1 MFTGIVTDIGEIHS
15 VEGGKLR
22 IASGY
27 DAASIAI
34 GASIAC
40 DGCCLTV
47 TRVESNGAPGHS
59 TFDVEASNETLALTT
74 LGGWSPGRRINLER
88 SLRLGDELGGHM
100 VTGHVDGVAE
110 ILSAD
115 PDGKSVRFEIACPER
130 LASLIAQKGS
140 VTLDG
145 TSLTVNSVADNRF
158 TVNIIPHT
166 LEVTT
171 WGQKRAGARLNLEVD
186 LMARY
191 VARLNE
197 HRSAGT

>member
-1 MFTGIVTDIGEIHS
+1 MFTGIITEIGEILS

-22 IASGY
+22 IASAY

-40 DGCCLTV
+40 NGCCLTV
-47 TRVESNGAPGHS
+47 TRVESDGPGRS
-59 TFDVEASNETLALTT
+59 IFDAEASNETLALTT
-74 LGGWSPGRRINLER
+74 LGDWSAGTRINLER

-100 VTGHVDGVAE
+100 VSGHVDGVAE
-110 ILSAD
+110 ILSAE
-115 PDGKSVRFEIACPER
+115 PDGTSVRFEIACPEP
-130 LASLIAQKGS
+130 LARLIAQKGS
-140 VTLDG
+140 VALDG
-145 TSLTVNSVADNRF
+145 TSLTVNSVSDNRF
-158 TVNIIPHT
+158 TVNLIPHT

-197 HRSAGT
+197 HRSAGI